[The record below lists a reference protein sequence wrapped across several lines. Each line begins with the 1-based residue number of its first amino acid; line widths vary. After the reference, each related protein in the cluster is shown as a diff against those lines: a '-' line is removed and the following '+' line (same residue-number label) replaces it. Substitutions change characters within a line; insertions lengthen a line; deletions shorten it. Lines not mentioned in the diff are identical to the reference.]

1 LREALEREQSEA
13 MQSIQSMFTDV
24 ERRLVER
31 LERVVERT
39 TAQHVDAAALQFQ
52 DAVKRSREESAK
64 RLARELERA
73 VETFMQQANSL
84 MNDRLASVGDTAA
97 QRLERRLASADASIE
112 ARRNEVALDLE
123 QRFASAQH
131 ELRQRLDEVSA
142 DNEAERAVLEAR
154 MFELQRRLDAALAH
168 AQTLG
173 S

>member
-1 LREALEREQSEA
+1 MA
-13 MQSIQSMFTDV
+13 
-24 ERRLVER
+24 
-31 LERVVERT
+31 
-39 TAQHVDAAALQFQ
+39 
-52 DAVKRSREESAK
+52 
-64 RLARELERA
+64 
-73 VETFMQQANSL
+73 
-84 MNDRLASVGDTAA
+84 
-97 QRLERRLASADASIE
+97 
-112 ARRNEVALDLE
+112 ARRNEVALELE